1 MNQSANRNDFRK
13 FFTST
18 LIIAA
23 ILVGLNLT
31 HAQEVLFRQ
40 VADKKTD
47 THVEVTSLFS
57 DPSIGG
63 YHPIRVFISNGQLVN
78 HTIHLNFQSFT
89 SYNGSLSTSSRYSF
103 TIKSGEVV
111 SYDILVPLTAQN
123 GNNYYEQ
130 FKVSLSGTMGN
141 NGHND
146 TIRFGAH
153 HPCVLLSDKLHAP
166 NASALDSE
174 VATRS
179 SSSPH
184 YSGTSGYFSSRF
196 SPTQLPDDWRAYSG
210 FDSILMTS
218 NDWMSV
224 PSGPRNAI
232 ISWMR
237 LGGQVIIYSDSAS
250 NPNALGLPSD
260 ISFGEY
266 LIKNISGDRLDP
278 KPTVDLVYNRKIKT
292 RITAATKDFNTSW
305 PLQKLLNTKD
315 FNSILFI
322 LILIIFGI
330 IVGPVNLFV
339 FAKSGRRHRLFITT
353 PIISILTSLL
363 LIVLIILQDGFG
375 GEGKRLVLMEVR
387 PDDNQN
393 AAFIHQEQFSR
404 TGVMTSPSFTIEES
418 ALFTPVPLRASR
430 WSRFTD
436 STSSGNYDIQ
446 PTGGKLYASGSWFQS
461 RSEQGQLISAVVPTR
476 GRIELG
482 KQDGEIVSNFD
493 FPIKTLL
500 YLDEKGQWHRV
511 ENLTKGKSSKLISID
526 PTMIQPI
533 LNDLNLKF
541 TERNKAFLKK
551 VQDRKGHYI
560 AITEDVPGINAPGIN
575 THPSIDW
582 ETTTIITGP
591 IVR

>member
-1 MNQSANRNDFRK
+1 MNQSANRNGFRK
-13 FFTST
+13 PFTPA

-23 ILVGLNLT
+23 ILASLNLT

-63 YHPIRVFISNGQLVN
+63 YHPVRVFISNGQLVT

-89 SYNGSLSTSSRYSF
+89 SYNGSLSTSSSYSF
-103 TIKSGEVV
+103 SVKPGDVA

-130 FKVSLSGTMGN
+130 FKVSLSGSMGY

-146 TIRFGAH
+146 TISFNAH
-153 HPCVLLSDKLHAP
+153 QPCVLLSDKLHAP

-174 VATRS
+174 VATRT

-184 YSGTSGYFSSRF
+184 YVGTSGYFSSRF

-224 PSGPRNAI
+224 PPGPRNAI

-237 LGGQVIIYSDSAS
+237 LGGQVIIYSDSGS
-250 NPNALGLPSD
+250 NPTALGLPSD
-260 ISFGEY
+260 TSFGEY
-266 LIKNISGDRLDP
+266 LIKKISGDRLDP

-305 PLQKLLNTKD
+305 PLQNLLNAKD

-353 PIISILTSLL
+353 PIISIVTSLL

-387 PDDNQN
+387 PDENQN

-418 ALFTPVPLRASR
+418 ALFVPVPLRASR

-436 STSSGNYDIQ
+436 SSSSGNYDIQ
-446 PTGGKLYASGSWFQS
+446 PTGGKLYATGSWFQS

-476 GRIELG
+476 GRIELS
-482 KQDGEIVSNFD
+482 KEDGSIVSNFD

-500 YLDEKGQWHRV
+500 YLDDSGQWHRV
-511 ENLTKGKSSKLISID
+511 ENLTKGKSTKLISID

-541 TERNKAFLKK
+541 TERNKDFFKK

-560 AITEDVPGINAPGIN
+560 AITEDAPGID
-575 THPSIDW
+575 THSSINWD
-582 ETTTIITGP
+582 TTTIITGP